1 MAKKNHYYVLVFT
14 NEGPVYVTSVNNA
27 ERVSHWEKDKAP
39 MEFSKS
45 YAEDLVAGL
54 CWNGHTSALVT
65 YPFEIT
71 GHPYRYDRF
80 DCEFIEKKL

>member
-14 NEGPVYVTSVNNA
+14 NAGPVYVTSINSNNKYA
-27 ERVSHWEKDKAP
+27 HWDKDKTP

-45 YAEDLVAGL
+45 YAESLVMGL
-54 CWNGHTSALVT
+54 NLNFNSSVVVVS
-65 YPFEIT
+65 PFVIT